1 MEFDFGVDKPV
12 SHQIMSNLVK
22 ISILLHNKISQTSKK
37 HTRSIQWYTVMFISL
52 TFLHIAIKIAE
63 ICTVWQFSTSDVD
76 TIASSLIDII
86 QNYTKIIKIY
96 I

>member
-37 HTRSIQWYTVMFISL
+37 THSIQWYTVMFISL

-63 ICTVWQFSTSDVD
+63 ICYESQFSTSDVD